1 MSLNLHVNLRRGEWV
16 GALFITSP
24 SEIKIWVSFSKEG
37 LEANIE
43 FNVLAFIF
51 DTQKIRSQG
60 IR

>member
-24 SEIKIWVSFSKEG
+24 SEIKIWVSFCKES
-37 LEANIE
+37 LEANTE

-51 DTQKIRSQG
+51 DTQKI
-60 IR
+60 